1 MSINPPKIE
10 SVQYDPTTDT
20 IDRYIKRRI
29 TGGSSIYKASLDI
42 MLCHMA
48 DFHQMTLELLCSKY
62 GLNLDTVLKD
72 IQEDETYK
80 AMMVHPLMNTLRYLS
95 EEELTDYSEAPD
107 SILSRAREDKPDI
120 MPELSQSKIETTTA
134 STEAKPELSQSKI
147 ETTEAKPEPK
157 PKKKRKFKIVA
168 TNSPKPEEEDNKTIK
183 ITEYMV
189 SREKT
194 NKVAVTKQHL

>member
-1 MSINPPKIE
+1 MQPPKIE

-20 IDRYIKRRI
+20 IDRYVKRRI

-95 EEELTDYSEAPD
+95 EEELTDGAD
-107 SILSRAREDKPDI
+107 SVLSKPRDD
-120 MPELSQSKIETTTA
+120 
-134 STEAKPELSQSKI
+134 KPELSQSKI

-189 SREKT
+189 SKEKT
-194 NKVAVTKQHL
+194 NRVAVTKQHL

>member
-1 MSINPPKIE
+1 MAEPPKIE

-72 IQEDETYK
+72 IQEDETYRN
-80 AMMVHPLMNTLRYLS
+80 MMVHPLMNTLRYLS
-95 EEELTDYSEAPD
+95 EEELVGTAD
-107 SILSRAREDKPDI
+107 SVLSRCRDDKPDVT
-120 MPELSQSKIETTTA
+120 PELPQSKIETT
-134 STEAKPELSQSKI
+134 
-147 ETTEAKPEPK
+147 EPK

-189 SREKT
+189 SKEKS
-194 NKVAVTKQHL
+194 NRVAVTKQHL